1 MNLQLAMIRK
11 TRAIFS
17 LLLCLNLFA
26 ISLYGSLINF
36 ADNLH
41 MMTTHQVAIDHH
53 HHDSFSLHIDEK
65 VPRANFEMELSN
77 LIKEAKIGAHDAI
90 AYSGNLGLMP
100 YVAQSPSHELLWLPG
115 PLQLLEVPVPPER
128 QAEIIQRSIERGRP
142 LNKYLVHAK
151 KEVEDRYE
159 NWIDSLQNYFI
170 KTATFESEHWIIIKY
185 QEKI

>member
-1 MNLQLAMIRK
+1 
-11 TRAIFS
+11 
-17 LLLCLNLFA
+17 
-26 ISLYGSLINF
+26 
-36 ADNLH
+36 
-41 MMTTHQVAIDHH
+41 
-53 HHDSFSLHIDEK
+53 
-65 VPRANFEMELSN
+65 MELSN

-100 YVAQSPSHELLWLPG
+100 YVAQSPSHERLWLPG